1 MSNLLA
7 TLAPYAPPA
16 VVRAVAADPRL
27 PDRPQIERL
36 PAAVLFADVSGFT
49 PLTEALAQ
57 RGARGPEEL
66 TTLLNQYF
74 TRMIDLIEAEGGEV
88 VKFAGDAVMVLFPAG
103 DEPLGYAVRRAA
115 QAAEAMQAAMA
126 EFAQLQT
133 SAGPVALGMKVGL
146 GAGEVLV
153 MQVGGVLDRWEYVI
167 AGDVLRQ
174 VAEAEKQAER
184 GDIIL
189 SPEAQTA
196 RHPDPLPARSLPQ
209 PDWPAV
215 SHPAAVADVLQHYVP
230 GPVRSWLERGLHAW
244 LADFRAMGVMFIGVK
259 GLNYD
264 RPDILDKLHAFLS
277 AAQTII
283 YRYQGTVNR
292 LAVDDKGTVLL
303 VLIGAPPYSHEDDA
317 LRTVRCG
324 LDLQQ
329 MAKQHGLALAI
340 GITSSRIFSGPVGSP
355 TRREYTVMGDAV
367 NLAARLMSQAGPGGI
382 LCDEDTRR
390 KTQQRIAFD
399 TLSPVKLK
407 GKSGLIPIFRPTD
420 ATQRQAVQARMGFLG
435 RQKLVGRQ
443 AEVAHFQAVLAAV
456 ASDQSR
462 VLILEGEAGIGKSR
476 LIAEFIPLLE
486 QQGMTA
492 LLGAGRSMEQETP
505 FRAWRDIM
513 TAFFNLSETTP
524 PADQQ
529 LQVMAQVEAINPA
542 LVERLPLLNDI
553 LNLSLP
559 DTELTVNL
567 EPTLRYQSLVSL
579 MIALFQ
585 SAADQSPPVIILE
598 DAYWLDATSWDL
610 ILQLVRGLSVIQSPF
625 LLMAAVRPPEGPVMR
640 SEPIILAQMDIAE
653 RLVLD
658 TMPDD
663 EMRHLSAA
671 RLGVSLDHVP
681 TALIDLICQRA
692 GGNPFY
698 AEEVIHLLQDQA
710 IIHLDKPDDSA
721 QAARLIV
728 GDLTTAVQQ
737 LPHTIQQ
744 VVQARIDRLPPE
756 EQLTIKVAAVLGR
769 TFTLAMLRDILAQYA
784 AIEPRRLRAYMDD
797 LTYLDLL
804 PVETTEPEMTYIF
817 KHIITQEVAYSS
829 LLFSQRH
836 QLHRT
841 VAEWYETRY
850 DGRPGE
856 IEPYYPLL
864 VHHYHHAED
873 ADKERDYA
881 GLAGRQAARQY
892 ANAEAIRY
900 LSRALALTPG
910 NELTAQYELRLAR
923 ERVYDL
929 RGEREAQQ
937 QDLSAL
943 QEIIATMREEGQA
956 AIAHEIEVA
965 LRQAHYAE
973 VTGDYPAAVVA
984 AERALAASQ
993 AQGDALTEMQS
1004 LYQLGLIAR
1013 RQGDYQAARNFYEQA
1028 LTEFQEQGNYPHQT
1042 AHVFAQLLA
1051 GLTIVHLRQSE
1062 FKQAKIRSEQALT
1075 LSRKNGNKLDEAQSL
1090 NNLGLTAYRQRQLS
1104 DAVRYHQ
1111 EALLL
1116 RQTIGDRASI
1126 GSSLLNISIATRD
1139 AGDYT
1144 KTETYL
1150 RQALVVQQAIGN
1162 RWEEINIWNDLGIL
1176 YQELGKFSEA
1186 QEYLQRGLAISQE
1199 INDKSGEAFLRC
1211 NLGLV
1216 MVEAD
1221 NLEEAKDE
1229 LSNGLALAQ
1238 GQNDKD
1244 LESGFLSYLSMVK
1257 LKENRLEEAIDHAQ
1271 AALTLR
1277 SELGL
1282 HLRTI
1287 DDLATL
1293 ALAAVQAGDLE
1304 RGLVLGQEAFDLLET
1319 CHGEGPEFPQRAY
1332 FIGYQVFTANGET
1345 ERAHTALTSA
1355 YTLVMNRANKI
1366 IDPALR
1372 QSFLEQVRINRD
1384 IVAAYQG
1391 IISNY

>member
-16 VVRAVAADPRL
+16 VVRAVAAEPRL

-103 DEPLGYAVRRAA
+103 GEPLGYAVRRAA
-115 QAAEAMQAAMA
+115 QAADAMQMAMT

-189 SPEAQTA
+189 SPGAQAA
-196 RHPDPLPARSLPQ
+196 RHPDPLPARPLPQ

-215 SHPAAVADVLQHYVP
+215 PHPAAVADVLQHYVP

-277 AAQTII
+277 AAQTVI

-303 VLIGAPPYSHEDDA
+303 VLVGAPPFSHEDDA

-329 MAKQHGLALAI
+329 TARQHELELAI
-340 GITSSRIFSGPVGSP
+340 GITSSRIFSGPVGST

-367 NLAARLMSQAGPGGI
+367 NLAARLMSQAGPSGI

-529 LQVMAQVEAINPA
+529 QQVTAQVQAINPA
-542 LVERLPLLNDI
+542 LVERLSLLNDI
-553 LNLSLP
+553 LNLGLP
-559 DTELTVNL
+559 DTELTANL

-585 SAADQSPPVIILE
+585 SAAGQSPPVIILE

-610 ILQLVRGLSVIQSPF
+610 TLQLVRGLTVIQSPF
-625 LLMAAVRPPEGPVMR
+625 LLMAAVRPPEGLVMR
-640 SEPIILAQMDIAE
+640 PEPIILAQMDLAE

-663 EMRHLSAA
+663 EIRHLAAA

-681 TALIDLICQRA
+681 AALTDLICQRA

-710 IIHLDKPDDSA
+710 IIRLDEPDDPTPA
-721 QAARLIV
+721 LKRLTV

-769 TFTLAMLRDILAQYA
+769 TFTLTMLRDILAQYA

-804 PVETTEPEMTYIF
+804 PVETTEPEITYIF
-817 KHIITQEVAYSS
+817 KHIITQEVAYST

-836 QLHRT
+836 QLHLT
-841 VAEWYETRY
+841 VAEWYEVNY
-850 DGRPGE
+850 GGQLDALA
-856 IEPYYPLL
+856 PYYPLL

-873 ADKERDYA
+873 AEQERHYA
-881 GLAGRQAARQY
+881 GLAGQQAARQY

-900 LSRALALTPG
+900 FSRALILTPE
-910 NELTAQYELRLAR
+910 NDLAAQYELRLAR
-923 ERVYDL
+923 ERVHDL

-937 QDLSAL
+937 QDLIAL
-943 QEIIATMREEGQA
+943 AALVEPDRAEALDSRRVEI
-956 AIAHEIEVA
+956 A

-973 VTGDYPAAVVA
+973 TTGDYPAATIS
-984 AERALAASQ
+984 AERALAESR
-993 AQGDALTEMQS
+993 AQGALLDESRS
-1004 LYQLGLIAR
+1004 LNLLGLIAR
-1013 RQGDYQAARNFYEQA
+1013 RQGRYDAAISWYEQA
-1028 LTEFQEQGNYPHQT
+1028 ITVLSGNT
-1042 AHVFAQLLA
+1042 LEADQLSRALIQA
-1051 GLTIVHLRQSE
+1051 LNGLGIVLRQQGDFSRARQYYE
-1062 FKQAKIRSEQALT
+1062 RALT
-1075 LSRKNGNKLDEAQSL
+1075 LSRQIGDRRLEAELLNSL
-1090 NNLGLTAYRQRQLS
+1090 GVTAFYRRNLAEAIDFYQQ
-1104 DAVRYHQ
+1104 
-1111 EALLL
+1111 ALLI
-1116 RQTIGDRASI
+1116 RQTIGDRGGVGTTLFNLATAI
-1126 GSSLLNISIATRD
+1126 RNI
-1139 AGDYT
+1139 GDYG
-1144 KTETYL
+1144 
-1150 RQALVVQQAIGN
+1150 QALDYYREALAIQQAVDN
-1162 RWEEINIWNDLGIL
+1162 RWEQVNIWNSMGIA
-1176 YQELGKFSEA
+1176 YQELGNFAEA
-1186 QEYLQRGLAISQE
+1186 QSCLARGVELAQAIGDEIGVAYLLANMGLAAFEQGHYSAATAYQRDGLDIAVRHD
-1199 INDKSGEAFLRC
+1199 DKYLVTLYRYYGGLIDLQQGRLPQAAEQAQRSLQLQLASNSRLATTG
-1211 NLGLV
+1211 NLALLGKIYQLLDDIPQ
-1216 MVEAD
+1216 ALTYTHQALAI
-1221 NLEEAKDE
+1221 LEEC
-1229 LSNGLALAQ
+1229 Q
-1238 GQNDKD
+1238 
-1244 LESGFLSYLSMVK
+1244 
-1257 LKENRLEEAIDHAQ
+1257 
-1271 AALTLR
+1271 
-1277 SELGL
+1277 
-1282 HLRTI
+1282 
-1287 DDLATL
+1287 
-1293 ALAAVQAGDLE
+1293 
-1304 RGLVLGQEAFDLLET
+1304 
-1319 CHGEGPEFPQRAY
+1319 GEGPEFPHLDY
-1332 FIGYQVFTANGET
+1332 FFCYQVLTAAGQAD
-1345 ERAHTALTSA
+1345 RARSALEMA
-1355 YTLVMNRANKI
+1355 HHLVMKRANKI
-1366 IDPALR
+1366 TDPALR
-1372 QSFLEQVRINRD
+1372 QSFLEQVASNRE
-1384 IVAAYQG
+1384 IVAAYQEH
-1391 IISNY
+1391 ISND